1 MNFFFFTTARGFYVL
16 TCLPYKIPFCIS
28 ATFPLMSAK
37 DALETFL
44 ELEQEEVWKR
54 VKNSE
59 APL

>member
-1 MNFFFFTTARGFYVL
+1 MIFFFFTTARGFYVL

-54 VKNSE
+54 VKNSD